1 MCVCVYIYVCVYV
14 YIYIY
19 VKLKITQSCL
29 TLCNPMD
36 YAVYGILQAR
46 LLEWVAFSLSRRSS
60 QCRDLTQVSHIYIC
74 VCVYIYIYIYIYT
87 YKYVSAY

>member
-46 LLEWVAFSLSRRSS
+46 LLEWVAFSLSRGSS
-60 QCRDLTQVSHIYIC
+60 QCRDLTQVSHIYIYMCVCVC
-74 VCVYIYIYIYIYT
+74 VCVYIYIYIHI
-87 YKYVSAY
+87 